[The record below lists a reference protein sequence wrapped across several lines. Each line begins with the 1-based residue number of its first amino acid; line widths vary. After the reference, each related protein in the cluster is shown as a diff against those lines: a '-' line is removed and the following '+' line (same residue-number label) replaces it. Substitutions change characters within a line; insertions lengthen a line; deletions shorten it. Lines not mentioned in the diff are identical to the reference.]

1 MNLLKIHESVR
12 RAIDL
17 IHSGTAPKDCVP
29 DEWKLESNRDKIDE
43 AYHDVC
49 MNLWL
54 HMGDT
59 ALNRSGYTNSLS
71 IFWNEIIGKKDDK
84 NKTSSVEHWDESWYF

>member
-17 IHSGTAPKDCVP
+17 IHLGTSPKVCIP

-43 AYHDVC
+43 VYHDVC

-84 NKTSSVEHWDESWYF
+84 NKASSVEHWDETWYF